1 MVLSLPCSN
10 HNTICVLHL
19 PTKPPKTPGGPQST
33 PEVINHSTI
42 YGISIPKRPQ
52 KASLVVLSLPLKSQQ
67 YPGGLQPTHV
77 ATTTLE
83 ICLSIAKPDSCQ
95 SHPCCPQPTLVASI
109 AIAGGP
115 QQTTVVPSH
124 HYGGPQLTHAQH
136 PCRHNN
142 NLMVLCLTH
151 HNTQEVLSQLLYP
164 SQHSVGLQPNTV
176 TITANLLVLSL
187 HM

>member
-1 MVLSLPCSN
+1 MWHQHTLEA
-10 HNTICVLHL
+10 T
-19 PTKPPKTPGGPQST
+19 
-33 PEVINHSTI
+33 
-42 YGISIPKRPQ
+42 
-52 KASLVVLSLPLKSQQ
+52 KSQLSVPQ
-67 YPGGLQPTHV
+67 PSSKATTVTGGLQPTPV

-83 ICLSIAKPDSCQ
+83 ICLSTANPGSRQ

-115 QQTTVVPSH
+115 PQTTVVPSH

-151 HNTQEVLSQLLYP
+151 HSTQVSQSLYP
-164 SQHSVGLQPNTV
+164 SQHSVGLQPTTV

>member
-1 MVLSLPCSN
+1 M
-10 HNTICVLHL
+10 
-19 PTKPPKTPGGPQST
+19 PQST
-33 PEVINHSTI
+33 PEVIHHNTI
-42 YGISIPKRPQ
+42 CGISIPQRPQ
-52 KASLVVLSLPLKSQQ
+52 KASLVVLSLPLKPQQ
-67 YPGGLQPTHV
+67 YPGGIQPTHV

-83 ICLSIAKPDSCQ
+83 ICLSTTKPGSRQ
-95 SHPCCPQPTLVASI
+95 SHPCCPQPTLVASK

-124 HYGGPQLTHAQH
+124 HCGSPQLTHCGSPQLTHAQH

-151 HNTQEVLSQLLYP
+151 QSTQEVLSQPLYP
-164 SQHSVGLQPNTV
+164 SHHSVGLQPTTV

>member
-1 MVLSLPCSN
+1 MGLSLPLKS
-10 HNTICVLHL
+10 
-19 PTKPPKTPGGPQST
+19 
-33 PEVINHSTI
+33 
-42 YGISIPKRPQ
+42 SIAALYLASAYLRGHK
-52 KASLVVLSLPLKSQQ
+52 KASLVVLSLPLKPQQ
-67 YPGGLQPTHV
+67 YPGGLQPTPV

-83 ICLSIAKPDSCQ
+83 TCLSTAKPGSRQ
-95 SHPCCPQPTLVASI
+95 SHVCCPQPTLVARI

-151 HNTQEVLSQLLYP
+151 HSTQEVLSQPIYP
-164 SQHSVGLQPNTV
+164 SQHSVGLQPTTV

>member
-1 MVLSLPCSN
+1 M
-10 HNTICVLHL
+10 
-19 PTKPPKTPGGPQST
+19 
-33 PEVINHSTI
+33 
-42 YGISIPKRPQ
+42 PQ
-52 KASLVVLSLPLKSQQ
+52 KASLVVLSLHLKQQQ
-67 YPGGLQPTHV
+67 YPRGLLSTPV

-83 ICLSIAKPDSCQ
+83 ICLSTAKPGSHQ

-142 NLMVLCLTH
+142 NLMVLCLTLQG
-151 HNTQEVLSQLLYP
+151 TQEVLSQPLYH
-164 SQHSVGLQPNTV
+164 SQHSVGLQPTTV
-176 TITANLLVLSL
+176 TITANLFVLSL

>member
-1 MVLSLPCSN
+1 MSYGYPN
-10 HNTICVLHL
+10 N
-19 PTKPPKTPGGPQST
+19 PPKPPGGPQST
-33 PEVINHSTI
+33 PEVIHHSTI
-42 YGISIPKRPQ
+42 CGISIPQRPQ
-52 KASLVVLSLPLKSQQ
+52 KASLVVLSLPLKPQQ
-67 YPGGLQPTHV
+67 HPGGLQPTPV

-83 ICLSIAKPDSCQ
+83 ICLSTAKPGSCH

-109 AIAGGP
+109 AIACGP

-124 HYGGPQLTHAQH
+124 HYGGPQLTHAHH

-151 HNTQEVLSQLLYP
+151 HSTQEVLSQLLYP
-164 SQHSVGLQPNTV
+164 SQHSVCLQPTSV
-176 TITANLLVLSL
+176 TITGNLLVLSL